1 MTTAREQRESIGVIR
16 PNHRDGVH
24 IVGDGDDHGG
34 PPHDV
39 LVNVPRRLSNLLIP
53 TPLPRPEPNKKN
65 ELGQQLHQTEMRS
78 GGVIAYRVPLHQKM
92 AVGALSGVIGMF
104 TVFPIDLV
112 KTRLQLLT
120 RAAVVPSSS
129 PSSAAAGSS
138 MMSSS
143 SSSRVGISH
152 VCRDVYARYGI
163 SGFYRGLG
171 TTAIMIAP
179 EKAIKLGVNDYLRDL
194 FCDYDRTRET
204 VSQQVCA
211 GALTGI
217 VQVVATNPMEVL
229 KIRLQT
235 SEASAGGG
243 GVSSTSSV
251 VRELGVRGLYNGSA
265 VTLMRDVPY
274 NVIFF
279 MTYIQ
284 LKRALTSE
292 DGNVTRERIFGSGV
306 AAGVVAA
313 WAGTPMDVVKSR
325 IQMRDSPYRSG
336 ALDCARRLY
345 AEGGGGYAIFFRG
358 AIPRMAVQGP
368 LYGISL
374 LFFELQN
381 QYLSSAR

>member
-1 MTTAREQRESIGVIR
+1 M
-16 PNHRDGVH
+16 
-24 IVGDGDDHGG
+24 
-34 PPHDV
+34 PPPVVNDPADV
-39 LVNVPRRLSNLLIP
+39 LKINLPRPKFLIP

-65 ELGQQLHQTEMRS
+65 ELGQQLHQVEIRS

-92 AVGALSGVIGMF
+92 VVGALSGVIGMSA
-104 TVFPIDLV
+104 VFPVDLV
-112 KTRLQLLT
+112 KTRLQLL
-120 RAAVVPSSS
+120 SK
-129 PSSAAAGSS
+129 AAATAGSGGGGAS
-138 MMSSS
+138 A
-143 SSSRVGISH
+143 GISY
-152 VCRDVYARYGI
+152 VCRDVYARQGVA
-163 SGFYRGLG
+163 GFYRGLG
-171 TTAIMIAP
+171 ATAVMIAP
-179 EKAIKLGVNDYLRDL
+179 EKAIKLGVNDYLRDM

-204 VSQQVCA
+204 MAQQVAA
-211 GALTGI
+211 GALTGL

-235 SEASAGGG
+235 AEAGASPLA
-243 GVSSTSSV
+243 V
-251 VRELGVRGLYNGSA
+251 VRELGARGLYNGSA

-279 MTYIQ
+279 TTYIQ
-284 LKRALTSE
+284 LKRALTLP
-292 DGNVTRERIFGSGV
+292 DGHVTQERIFGSGV

-325 IQMRDSPYRSG
+325 IQMRDSPYTSG

-345 AEGGGGYAIFFRG
+345 GEGGYSIFFRG

-381 QYLSSAR
+381 QYLSSAI